1 MIAYAPEAM
10 SFLDRLRNL
19 IAGPPRV
26 QSGGAEESASL
37 REEFGPSGDDP
48 ADVRRVVDSPGG
60 GGGLNTVGY
69 GAIEAAET
77 AEGDLST
84 EEAPSD
90 PTP

>member
-1 MIAYAPEAM
+1 M

-19 IAGPPRV
+19 LAGPAHV
-26 QSGGAEESASL
+26 QGDDAEEAAAL
-37 REEFGPSGDDP
+37 REEFGTSDQGASDLRS
-48 ADVRRVVDSPGG
+48 ADAVRGG
-60 GGGLNTVGY
+60 GAGLSNVGF
-69 GAIEAAET
+69 GASEAAEA